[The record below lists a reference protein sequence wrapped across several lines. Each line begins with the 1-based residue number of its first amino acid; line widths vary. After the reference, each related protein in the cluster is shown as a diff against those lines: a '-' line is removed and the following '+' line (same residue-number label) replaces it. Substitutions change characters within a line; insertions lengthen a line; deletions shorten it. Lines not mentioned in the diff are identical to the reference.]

1 MTRDA
6 QGRELLGDQARGIL
20 LAEALGDLQ
29 KLKEKLDSFDA
40 KLDALSESLAMETR
54 REWVA
59 LLDSKM
65 REFQHFP
72 IPDLAAIKLQAHSE
86 TFLRGVMAEVRQLVA
101 AEVRRQTRHQ
111 AVLFATAV
119 FGAGFVLSSL
129 LHYFLK

>member
-1 MTRDA
+1 MSRDA
-6 QGRELLGDQARGIL
+6 QGREQLGDQARGVL
-20 LAEALGDLQ
+20 LAEALGDLH
-29 KLKEKLDSFDA
+29 KLKEKLDQFDT
-40 KLDALSESLAMETR
+40 KMDALSASLAMETR

-101 AEVRRQTRHQ
+101 VEVRRQTRHQ
-111 AVLFATAV
+111 AILFAAAV
-119 FGAGFVLSSL
+119 FVAGFVLSSL